1 MGGHYISCGKFR
13 GEDKSGSAFQEVLQ
27 SLADAPADLI
37 ANIVSEFDEEG
48 YVEIKAKHAK
58 LLLPLLRKYRRELVK
73 KIGHDDWMKA
83 LQAEEAS
90 LKRDKNK
97 KRVQGKYGESPAWQL
112 YCTTDLIEACKTAVK
127 DNEKVL
133 IMYM

>member
-13 GEDKSGSAFQEVLQ
+13 GEDKSGSAFQGVLK

-37 ANIVSEFDEEG
+37 ANIISEFDEEG
-48 YVEIKAKHAK
+48 YVEIKAKDAK
-58 LLLPLLRKYRRELVK
+58 VLLPLLRKYRRELVK

-83 LQAEEAS
+83 LQAEERT

-97 KRVQGKYGESPAWQL
+97 KRVQGMFGESPAWQL

-127 DNEKVL
+127 DSEKVL